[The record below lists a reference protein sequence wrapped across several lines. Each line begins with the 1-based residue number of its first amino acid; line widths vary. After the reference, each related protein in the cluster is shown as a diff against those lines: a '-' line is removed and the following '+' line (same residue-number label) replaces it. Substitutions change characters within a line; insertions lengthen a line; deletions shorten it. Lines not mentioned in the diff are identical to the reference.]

1 MKFIYEVNQE
11 IEQYKYRIIYGS
23 GISAVEL
30 YMSIAEQGKTVDFF
44 CDMEGFPAG
53 KQLLNRKIITL
64 EEAAEFRP
72 YECASYKTYL
82 CFIRKTGEVH
92 ACNKKYRNHTA
103 DSGREQHEE
112 DRYLRIRQSGA
123 FIGKTAA

>member
-44 CDMEGFPAG
+44 CDMVGFPAG

-64 EEAAEFRP
+64 EEAAEF
-72 YECASYKTYL
+72 
-82 CFIRKTGEVH
+82 GEE
-92 ACNKKYRNHTA
+92 ACVIICKEYA
-103 DSGREQHEE
+103 AAVI
-112 DRYLRIRQSGA
+112 DRMNALRIKHIYVS
-123 FIGKTAA
+123 